1 MALLE
6 RFPRERDS
14 TSSDDV
20 AGHGAEFVEHKFR
33 SVRDI
38 FSDLDSPSGVGVRG
52 GLVGFFRSG
61 RGGIQVGLSVMVR
74 REVKKYLVKVGAS
87 EWYARPNEEV
97 LTRYLRAYRAAS

>member
-1 MALLE
+1 M
-6 RFPRERDS
+6 RF
-14 TSSDDV
+14 V
-20 AGHGAEFVEHKFR
+20 
-33 SVRDI
+33 
-38 FSDLDSPSGVGVRG
+38 
-52 GLVGFFRSG
+52 RSG

>member
-1 MALLE
+1 MSE
-6 RFPRERDS
+6 RFPREGAS
-14 TSSDDV
+14 ASSDDV

-61 RGGIQVGLSVMVR
+61 RGGIQVFLRVVMRGEINEGFGDGWCVR
-74 REVKKYLVKVGAS
+74 MMCET
-87 EWYARPNEEV
+87 E
-97 LTRYLRAYRAAS
+97 